1 MPPRTK
7 RKRQS
12 TKAADNAAVAL
23 EKKAKEGMIKWN
35 KWVATEGQFLEGK
48 DSVAN
53 AERMRERAGRNN
65 PDIPTVDELKVAVV
79 LYLNETQ
86 PELLACKVETM
97 LKEEGH
103 VVLWTPP
110 YCPELQPI
118 EMFWGAGKNHAALKN
133 FTGRKMR
140 DDVNHLRE
148 GWNGNGHMFSHLPHP
163 TKDDF
168 VAGDIHQG
176 FKSSVDCRKLFLECI
191 KIANK
196 KFIAMCPCMTGTVE
210 NLEIEAGYVSQAIN
224 VPIDAFIINLDGV
237 DQGQEGEDDVVSVT
251 SDDEDDDDA
260 GEQQDDFVEPP

>member
-1 MPPRTK
+1 LTVLIP
-7 RKRQS
+7 S
-12 TKAADNAAVAL
+12 L
-23 EKKAKEGMIKWN
+23 SSFSKKELIDLCTEHDVEWLDLPMKERRFDVRDEIGEERGDVVRIS
-35 KWVATEGQFLEGK
+35 F
-48 DSVAN
+48 N

-140 DDVNHLRE
+140 DAVNHLRE
-148 GWNGNGHMFSHLPHP
+148 GWNGNGHLFSHLPHP

-176 FKSSVDCRKLFLECI
+176 FKSPVDCRKLFWSASRSPT
-191 KIANK
+191 KSSS
-196 KFIAMCPCMTGTVE
+196 PCVR
-210 NLEIEAGYVSQAIN
+210 A
-224 VPIDAFIINLDGV
+224 
-237 DQGQEGEDDVVSVT
+237 
-251 SDDEDDDDA
+251 
-260 GEQQDDFVEPP
+260 